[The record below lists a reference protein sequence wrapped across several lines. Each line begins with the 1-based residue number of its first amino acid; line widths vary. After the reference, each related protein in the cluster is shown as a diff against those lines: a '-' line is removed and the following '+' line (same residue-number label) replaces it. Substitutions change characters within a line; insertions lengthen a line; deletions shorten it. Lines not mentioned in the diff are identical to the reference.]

1 MKFTAL
7 AIAAGLAATPIAHYV
22 ADQDPTEGA
31 DAQIVLPSAE
41 ETPWYEQAEALEHD
55 GHGIVMVRNEVVQ
68 AIPEETEEILTVHA
82 TEAEIECLMSAAY
95 HEARGEPRE
104 GRIAVVEVVL
114 ARRDSNRW
122 PSNACSVIAQR
133 SQFSFVRRGRI
144 PDVPD
149 SSEGSLRSLVI
160 DVLSGRESSSAKG
173 ATFFHATYVRPTWR
187 HRLRQVSQI
196 GRHMFYTT

>member
-1 MKFTAL
+1 MKFTVL
-7 AIAAGLAATPIAHYV
+7 AIAAGLAATPIAHYITDEATTV
-22 ADQDPTEGA
+22 GDDS
-31 DAQIVLPSAE
+31 QIVLPASDEA
-41 ETPWYEQAEALEHD
+41 PWYEQAETLEQD
-55 GHGIVMVRNEVVQ
+55 DSDIVMVRKEVVQ
-68 AIPEETEEILTVHA
+68 AIPEESKDLPTVHA

-104 GRIAVVEVVL
+104 GRVAVVEVVL
-114 ARRDSNRW
+114 ARRNSKRW

-149 SSEGSLRSLVI
+149 SSEGTLRSLVM
-160 DVLSGRESSSAKG
+160 DVLTGRESSSAKG

-196 GRHMFYTT
+196 GRHMFYAT